1 MNYCKKV
8 LKKNFNKNSV
18 IPAEDEERFQ
28 SSNKC
33 LICDKLFDTGDNKVR
48 DHCHEHESMEG
59 MLNGA
64 VTLIINWLKNFL

>member
-33 LICDKLFDTGDNKVR
+33 LICDKLFDTG
-48 DHCHEHESMEG
+48 
-59 MLNGA
+59 
-64 VTLIINWLKNFL
+64 IIK